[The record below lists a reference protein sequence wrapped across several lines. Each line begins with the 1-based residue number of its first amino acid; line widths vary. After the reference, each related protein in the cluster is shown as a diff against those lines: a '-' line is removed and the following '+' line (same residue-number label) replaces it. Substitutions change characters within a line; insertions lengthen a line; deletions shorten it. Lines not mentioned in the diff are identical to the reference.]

1 MALFASPAGRTFDAV
16 GMAPDVEVDQA
27 DDATMKAQT
36 DNDPV
41 KRLTEDVQLRT
52 ALAVL
57 SKGR

>member
-1 MALFASPAGRTFDAV
+1 
-16 GMAPDVEVDQA
+16 MAPDVEVDQA

>member
-1 MALFASPAGRTFDAV
+1 
-16 GMAPDVEVDQA
+16 
-27 DDATMKAQT
+27 MKAPSDT
-36 DNDPV
+36 DPV